1 MAAATVW
8 CVATAV
14 LALAVSSHVAQAQG
28 GARPSPQEA
37 AALLQSRP
45 DLVAQLRDRI
55 ATSGMSPDQVRARLK
70 AEGYEIKKFKITKGN
85 CYEIYGWDKQRVKV
99 EIYFDPVTGK
109 AVKTETG

>member
-1 MAAATVW
+1 MKRFASVASMMLCMTPAAWAGPTCTTADKSQWQDAT
-8 CVATAV
+8 
-14 LALAVSSHVAQAQG
+14 QF
-28 GARPSPQEA
+28 QE
-37 AALLQSRP
+37 
-45 DLVAQLRDRI
+45 
-55 ATSGMSPDQVRARLK
+55 RLK